1 MYPQTFYPA
10 RACQCVVLVFL
21 ALLVPAQLLAGDVYT
36 VKPGT
41 IVTLEGKWKA
51 VKGDNPEYANP
62 EYDHG
67 HWKTVEVPGNLQEQ
81 YPGYRGVA
89 WYRARLLFPEKT
101 RNSNILVELGKISDV
116 DECYLNGR
124 LMASTGSIDDPDSH
138 AFDRA
143 RLYHVPPGI
152 VKHGEENVLAVR
164 VRGYLPDSLGL
175 IWGTYNIGPS
185 ENFTGMLFKRYLVDV
200 LAIGIYLFLAFYF
213 FSFSWMKTTLF
224 RHQRAFAVTTL
235 AAAVYLFCVGQM
247 KYLFWDSFYVF
258 HVLQYVMGMI
268 GIAALLVYMRRVM
281 FKKITVVD
289 RVVIAALLVSAASI
303 IIIGEI
309 RYFVIP
315 RVLWQLCILYVI
327 FVGVASSI
335 NIFRKRY
342 REYLFIAIAFTI
354 IIVSLALE
362 VLRAYTI
369 VPDFDYLKV
378 GLLGFIITV
387 SFQLAEQF
395 SVVHQI
401 EENLRM
407 RLEDEILE
415 STRQLKERNKA
426 IEGQLE
432 IARLLQSRL
441 QPESNPVV
449 KGLDINARC
458 IPMDKVGGDFY
469 DYWQD
474 DPGRFTVIIADVS
487 GHGVPGAFLALIT
500 RNAFRNAINMRL
512 DPKAVL
518 TLINTAVLETTVQ
531 SHFVTS
537 CICSIDSR
545 TGMMSY
551 ANAGHPPPV
560 LLEKTTGEVTELSS
574 SGKPLGWLDN
584 AGIELGNI
592 VLGDT
597 NRLFLYTDGVI
608 ECRNPDGEL
617 FGYQRLRDFLVTTKS
632 RSPETCIELLMEEL
646 RSFSGALFLDDDVTV
661 FIMDPASSA

>member
-1 MYPQTFYPA
+1 MF
-10 RACQCVVLVFL
+10 LVM
-21 ALLVPAQLLAGDVYT
+21 LVPAQLLARDVYT
-36 VKPGT
+36 VQPDE

-51 VKGDNPEYANP
+51 VKGDSPEYAKP
-62 EYDHG
+62 AYDDSK
-67 HWKTVEVPGNLQEQ
+67 WESVDVPGNLQKHF
-81 YPGYRGVA
+81 PGYTGIA
-89 WYRARLLFPEKT
+89 WFRTRLFFPEET
-101 RNSNILVELGKISDV
+101 RNKNIMIELGKISDV
-116 DECYLNGR
+116 DQCYLNGK
-124 LMASTGSIDDPDSH
+124 LIGKTGSIEDADSH
-138 AFDRA
+138 AFDRL
-143 RLYHVPPGI
+143 RLYQVSSCL
-152 VKHGEENVLAVR
+152 VKYGEENVLAVR

-185 ENFTGMLFKRYLVDV
+185 GKFTVLLFKRYLVDV

-224 RHQRAFAVTTL
+224 RHQRAFAITTL
-235 AAAVYLFCVGQM
+235 AAAIYLFCVGQL
-247 KYLFWDSFYVF
+247 KYLFWDNFYTF
-258 HVLQYVMGMI
+258 HILQYVVGMI

-289 RVVIAALLVSAASI
+289 RVVIAVLLVSAASI

-315 RVLWQLCILYVI
+315 RLLWQMCIVYVI
-327 FVGVASSI
+327 FVGAANSI
-335 NIFRKRY
+335 EIFRKRY
-342 REYLFIAIAFTI
+342 REYMFIAIAFSI
-354 IIVSLALE
+354 MIVSLALE
-362 VLRAYTI
+362 VLRAYTL
-369 VPDFDYLKV
+369 VADFDYLKV
-378 GLLGFIITV
+378 GLLGFIVTV

-401 EENLRM
+401 ETNLRA

-415 STRQLKERNKA
+415 STRELKERNKA

-441 QPESNPVV
+441 LPESNPVV
-449 KGLDINARC
+449 KGLDIHARC

-469 DYWQD
+469 DYWQH
-474 DPGRFTVIIADVS
+474 DPDRFTVIIADVS

-518 TLINTAVLETTVQ
+518 TLINSAVMETTVQ

-551 ANAGHPPPV
+551 ANAGHPPPI
-560 LLEKTTGEVTELSS
+560 LLEKKTGEVTELSS
-574 SGKPLGWLDN
+574 TGKPLGWLEN
-584 AGIELGNI
+584 AGIELGNV
-592 VLGDT
+592 VLGET

-608 ECRNPDGEL
+608 ECRNPGGEL
-617 FGYQRLRDFLVTTKS
+617 FGYERLRDFLVATKN
-632 RSPETCIELLMEEL
+632 RPPETCIELLMEEL
-646 RSFSGALFLDDDVTV
+646 RNFSGALLLDDDVTV
-661 FIMDPASSA
+661 FIMDQLFSA